1 MSKHGTFYW
10 SELLTPD
17 VEAAKAFYGTT
28 VGWTYRPM
36 NDAETYWIAMAD
48 GVPVAG
54 IGRLADF
61 APPGVPPHWLTYLAV
76 DDVDARVASFVA
88 AGGSL
93 FKPCFDIPGV
103 GRIAIVRD
111 PQGAV
116 MGWMT
121 PV

>member
-28 VGWTYRPM
+28 VGWTFQPM
-36 NDAETYWIAMAD
+36 NDGETYWIAMAG

-54 IGRLADF
+54 IGPLADF

-76 DDVDARVASFVA
+76 DDVDARVAGFVA
-88 AGGSL
+88 AGGIVV
-93 FKPCFDIPGV
+93 KPCFDIPGV

-111 PQGAV
+111 PQGAT

-121 PV
+121 PA